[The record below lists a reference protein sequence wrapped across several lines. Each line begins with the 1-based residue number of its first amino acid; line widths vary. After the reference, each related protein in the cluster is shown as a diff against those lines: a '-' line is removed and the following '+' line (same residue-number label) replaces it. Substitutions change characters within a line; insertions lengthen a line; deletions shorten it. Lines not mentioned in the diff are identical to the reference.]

1 MFGFGRKIIEEFLN
15 KNVSGSSYGR
25 SSYCSTSS
33 YNSSYSPSRESAYPS
48 CDYPENP
55 ARSQDSSRYQG
66 YPVSQN
72 PLEPNEIT
80 KVVSYFNRQVQDFDT
95 YKLFICVQDPNSD
108 RPVAVRT
115 PSLLSPSD
123 VLYILDNPDLFL
135 VGTDI
140 TGTVS
145 DSYYATEPRTIVVDH
160 PSSKRRLDLS
170 RLDEKGRFTIT
181 MPKYTVVARDDLSD
195 APLQGHNGPKTR

>member
-1 MFGFGRKIIEEFLN
+1 MPVVERSPAWVAELVDDGLRAEVVFYEELDCLKLVFPRVHADLQISRIWVGF
-15 KNVSGSSYGR
+15 SSA
-25 SSYCSTSS
+25 
-33 YNSSYSPSRESAYPS
+33 SP
-48 CDYPENP
+48 
-55 ARSQDSSRYQG
+55 
-66 YPVSQN
+66 
-72 PLEPNEIT
+72 
-80 KVVSYFNRQVQDFDT
+80 RQVQDFDT

-123 VLYILDNPDLFL
+123 VLFILDNPDLFL

-170 RLDEKGRFTIT
+170 RLDEKGRLTIT

-195 APLQGHNGPKTR
+195 VPLQGHNGPKTR

>member
-1 MFGFGRKIIEEFLN
+1 MQYFFLRLFIFAFRKS
-15 KNVSGSSYGR
+15 V
-25 SSYCSTSS
+25 
-33 YNSSYSPSRESAYPS
+33 YPS

-123 VLYILDNPDLFL
+123 VLFILDNPDLFL

-170 RLDEKGRFTIT
+170 RLDEKGDLQLLCLNIRSLHAMICLMYLFKDI
-181 MPKYTVVARDDLSD
+181 MDLKRDRAKLCRLRMSES
-195 APLQGHNGPKTR
+195 AAC